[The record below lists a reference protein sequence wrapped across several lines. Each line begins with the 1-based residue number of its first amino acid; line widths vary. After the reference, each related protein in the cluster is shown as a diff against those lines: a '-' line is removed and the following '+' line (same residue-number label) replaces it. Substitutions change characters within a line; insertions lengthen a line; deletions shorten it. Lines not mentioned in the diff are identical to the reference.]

1 MMIAEANLQS
11 HSNFLAVNVAD
22 MRIDQQPI
30 DEVLHTALRVIHED
44 RAFQVRLLDE
54 MNQSLADDPLA
65 HVASANQTARMGL

>member
-65 HVASANQTARMGL
+65 HVAPTQQTAHMGQ